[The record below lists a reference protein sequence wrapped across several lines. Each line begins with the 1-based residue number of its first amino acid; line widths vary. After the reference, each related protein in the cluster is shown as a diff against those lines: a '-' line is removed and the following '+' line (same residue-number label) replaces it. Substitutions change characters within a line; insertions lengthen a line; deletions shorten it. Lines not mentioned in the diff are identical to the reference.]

1 MKYEVRIIELATNK
15 LVNSL
20 IITGKHRDAFK
31 VGCDYVKSNPRI
43 SFYVKEVS
51 QPTRGISK

>member
-1 MKYEVRIIELATNK
+1 MRYEVRIIELATNK

-20 IITGKHRDAFK
+20 TITGKHRDAFK
-31 VGCDYVKSNPRI
+31 AGCDYVKNNPSI